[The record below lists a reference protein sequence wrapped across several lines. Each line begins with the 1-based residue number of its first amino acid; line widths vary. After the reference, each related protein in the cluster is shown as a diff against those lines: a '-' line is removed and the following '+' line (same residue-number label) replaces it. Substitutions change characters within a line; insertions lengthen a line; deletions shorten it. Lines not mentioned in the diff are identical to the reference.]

1 MILVPDLIMKK
12 TAFSPLALFM
22 PLVLLSCTASDED
35 EANVAGMGAREVA
48 AAMAKGGVASL
59 TPGKWV
65 SELKVTEIKVPGV
78 AAKRKD
84 EIIAQIEKNGTHD
97 SCLSDKIAKAPPPEF
112 FVHNAKMCIYSKFAV
127 TAGKAAITLS
137 CDMGSVGAVD
147 MDLAGPISADGFRFD
162 ADIDF
167 RLPMVGT
174 VPMKAVVTGTKKGS
188 CAKGG

>member
-1 MILVPDLIMKK
+1 MILVADVIMKK

-48 AAMAKGGVASL
+48 AAMAKGGLASL
-59 TPGKWV
+59 APGKWV

-78 AAKRKD
+78 AAKRRDK
-84 EIIAQIEKNGTHD
+84 IVAQVEKNGTHD
-97 SCLSDKIAKAPPPEF
+97 NCLTAQVAKAPPPEF
-112 FVHNAKMCIYSKFAV
+112 FVHNAKKCVYSKFVV

-147 MDLAGPISADGFRFD
+147 MDLTGPISADGFRFD

-174 VPMKAVVTGTKKGS
+174 VPMKAVVTGTQKGD